1 MDTFLNALPD
11 IIGIIATL
19 VFSYLGIALKK
30 NSSKNTTL
38 AAIQNVAEEAV
49 TIAEKA
55 GVAQGLTG
63 SEQFKHAT
71 MKAQDLLDSMGVK
84 GVSVEKI
91 EAAIETAYAQSKTTL
106 NEAYPKGV
114 ESSDDKVAKAQ
125 EAQAKAEAQV
135 QALKQSI
142 GTITKALNFAQS
154 TENTVE
160 VSETPQSE
168 TVPASQSTVTVASES
183 ATPVESTSQSASE
196 SETTSTSA
204 SESVTTQDSQV
215 ATK

>member
-1 MDTFLNALPD
+1 METFLNALPD

-19 VFSYLGIALKK
+19 VFSYLGIALKR

-125 EAQAKAEAQV
+125 EAQAKAEAQL
-135 QALKQSI
+135 QALKQSMD
-142 GTITKALNFAQS
+142 TITKALNFAQS
-154 TENTVE
+154 TEA
-160 VSETPQSE
+160 SEATQSE
-168 TVPASQSTVTVASES
+168 TSQSTATVTSES
-183 ATPVESTSQSASE
+183 ATPVESASQSASE
-196 SETTSTSA
+196 SATASTSA

>member
-1 MDTFLNALPD
+1 MNTFLNALPD

-38 AAIQNVAEEAV
+38 AAIQNVAKEAV
-49 TIAEKA
+49 TIAEKT
-55 GVAQGLTG
+55 GMAQGLTG
-63 SEQFKHAT
+63 SEQFKQAT
-71 MKAQDLLDSMGVK
+71 TKAQDLLDSMGIK

-125 EAQAKAEAQV
+125 EAQAKAEAQL
-135 QALKQSI
+135 QALKQSMD
-142 GTITKALNFAQS
+142 TITKALNFAQS
-154 TENTVE
+154 AEA
-160 VSETPQSE
+160 SEATQSE
-168 TVPASQSTVTVASES
+168 TAPASQSTVTVASES
-183 ATPVESTSQSASE
+183 ATPVESASA

>member
-1 MDTFLNALPD
+1 MDTFLNVLPD

-38 AAIQNVAEEAV
+38 AAIQNVAKEAV
-49 TIAEKA
+49 TIAEKT
-55 GVAQGLTG
+55 GIAQGLTG

-135 QALKQSI
+135 QALKQSMD
-142 GTITKALNFAQS
+142 TITKALNFAQS

-160 VSETPQSE
+160 TSKAPQSE
-168 TVPASQSTVTVASES
+168 TDPASQSTANVESES
-183 ATPVESTSQSASE
+183 ATPVESTSASVTTPDSASE
-196 SETTSTSA
+196 SA
-204 SESVTTQDSQV
+204 TTQDSQV

>member
-19 VFSYLGIALKK
+19 VFSYLGIALKR

-135 QALKQSI
+135 QALKQSMD
-142 GTITKALNFAQS
+142 TINKALNFAQS
-154 TENTVE
+154 TEA
-160 VSETPQSE
+160 SEATQSE
-168 TVPASQSTVTVASES
+168 TDPASQSTATVASES
-183 ATPVESTSQSASE
+183 VSQPI
-196 SETTSTSA
+196 SETTSASA
-204 SESVTTQDSQV
+204 SESVTTQDLKV

>member
-1 MDTFLNALPD
+1 MNTFLNALPD

-38 AAIQNVAEEAV
+38 AAIQTVAEEAV
-49 TIAEKA
+49 TIAEKT
-55 GVAQGLTG
+55 GIAQGLTG
-63 SEQFKHAT
+63 SEQFKQAT
-71 MKAQDLLDSMGVK
+71 TKAQDLLDSMGVK

-135 QALKQSI
+135 QALKQSMD
-142 GTITKALNFAQS
+142 TITKALNFAQS
-154 TENTVE
+154 TEAT
-160 VSETPQSE
+160 SEASEAPQSE
-168 TVPASQSTVTVASES
+168 TSQSTATVTSES
-183 ATPVESTSQSASE
+183 ATPVESASQSASE
-196 SETTSTSA
+196 SATASTSA

>member
-1 MDTFLNALPD
+1 METFLNALPD

-30 NSSKNTTL
+30 NSSSNTTL
-38 AAIQNVAEEAV
+38 AAIQNVAKEAV
-49 TIAEKA
+49 TIAEKT
-55 GVAQGLTG
+55 GIAQGLTG
-63 SEQFKHAT
+63 SEQFKQAT
-71 MKAQDLLDSMGVK
+71 TKAQDLLDSMGIK

-125 EAQAKAEAQV
+125 EAQAKAEAQL
-135 QALKQSI
+135 QALKQSMD
-142 GTITKALNFAQS
+142 TITKALNFAQS
-154 TENTVE
+154 TEA
-160 VSETPQSE
+160 SEATQSE
-168 TVPASQSTVTVASES
+168 TSQSTATVTSES
-183 ATPVESTSQSASE
+183 ATPVESASQSASE
-196 SETTSTSA
+196 SATASTSA